1 MFTLI
6 RTSSDAEATTAL
18 RRNLVGA
25 VAVIA
30 LAMAAALLA
39 NGLWLK
45 VLTSTAIYTLTAAS
59 IALLY
64 RRLGLVSL
72 AHVALMGCG
81 GWVAL
86 RLAHGTILPFEINVL
101 AGGVFAAV
109 VGMALAYPALRMR
122 GLYLAL
128 ITLMA
133 ACGFSILIN
142 VTHFPNGAPGFM
154 GFGAQSVAYMPRPA
168 IAQSDSAY
176 FFYCVVLTA
185 LGMLLIKWQEASAA
199 GRAWAIIRRSEA
211 SAMAAG
217 VNVTLFKVWGF
228 AFSGFL
234 AGVAGGLLAGSL
246 QLLDARSFPAG
257 ESVMI
262 FALTMV
268 GGAWHWGGA
277 VLAAILYRIF
287 PAALNDFG
295 VNGNAAM
302 IFFGAALVHSLMSA
316 PGGLAGQIADALSR
330 MGRRTPP

>member
-1 MFTLI
+1 
-6 RTSSDAEATTAL
+6 
-18 RRNLVGA
+18 
-25 VAVIA
+25 
-30 LAMAAALLA
+30 
-39 NGLWLK
+39 
-45 VLTSTAIYTLTAAS
+45 
-59 IALLY
+59 
-64 RRLGLVSL
+64 
-72 AHVALMGCG
+72 
-81 GWVAL
+81 
-86 RLAHGTILPFEINVL
+86 
-101 AGGVFAAV
+101 
-109 VGMALAYPALRMR
+109 
-122 GLYLAL
+122 
-128 ITLMA
+128 
-133 ACGFSILIN
+133 LIN

-176 FFYCVVLTA
+176 FFYCVVITA
-185 LGMLLIKWQEASAA
+185 LGLLLIKWQEASAA